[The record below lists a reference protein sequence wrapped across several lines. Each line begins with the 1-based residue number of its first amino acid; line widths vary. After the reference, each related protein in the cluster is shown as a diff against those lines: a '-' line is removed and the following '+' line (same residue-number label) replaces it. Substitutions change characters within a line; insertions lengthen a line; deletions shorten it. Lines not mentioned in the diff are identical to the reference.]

1 MYNAAQ
7 LYTECRK
14 HCNYLTQL
22 SGWSRQYIYSASL

>member
-14 HCNYLTQL
+14 HCNYLIQL
-22 SGWSRQYIYSASL
+22 VSSGRHYIYPASL

>member
-22 SGWSRQYIYSASL
+22 ASSGRQYIYSAPL